1 MKHLKR
7 GFTLVELLIVMGLL
21 GAIAMIVISAINPI
35 EQTNRARDTRFKADG
50 GQLISAIDRYFAA
63 RSEFPWV
70 TVDGTTYSNED
81 EFGFVGAGS
90 ELVGIC
96 GADCSANGTLINVD
110 ELKPEFR
117 NRDFIKKDAGTDKS
131 KKLWIGKEAGSTQ
144 SIYACF
150 IPLAKSTRQ
159 KSCTN
164 EQVYTISTT
173 DGTRTA
179 VDSTACAD
187 TAANWTDNGWY
198 ICIPE

>member
-50 GQLISAIDRYFAA
+50 SQLISAIDRYFAA

-70 TVDGTTYSNED
+70 TVDDTYTNED
-81 EFGFVGAGS
+81 AFAFVGAGS

-96 GADCSANGTLINVD
+96 GADCSSDNGVLIEVD
-110 ELKPEFR
+110 EMKPEFR
-117 NRDFIKKDAGTDKS
+117 NRDFIKKDATGTVD

-179 VDSTACAD
+179 VASADCAD
-187 TAANWTDNGWY
+187 TTAKWTSEGWY

>member
-1 MKHLKR
+1 MKYLKR

-21 GAIAMIVISAINPI
+21 GAIAMIVIAAINPI

-50 GQLISAIDRYFAA
+50 SQLISAIDRYFAA

-70 TVDGTTYSNED
+70 TEGGGTTYTNED
-81 EFGFVGAGS
+81 EFGFVSAANQT
-90 ELVGIC
+90 VGIC
-96 GADCSANGTLINVD
+96 GSDCSTNGTLITVD

-117 NRDFIKKDAGTDKS
+117 SRDFIKKDATGTDDQ
-131 KKLWIGKEAGSTQ
+131 KLWIGKEVGSTQ
-144 SIYACF
+144 STYACF
-150 IPLAKSTRQ
+150 IPLAKLTRQ

-164 EQVYTISTT
+164 EQVYTIST

-179 VDSTACAD
+179 VDTDSCAV
-187 TAANWTDNGWY
+187 TTANWTDNSWY